1 MRAEFP
7 WEAEKL
13 ATSTLVNTDILSLG
27 QDQNILYGRLPSP
40 DIEGQ
45 HDISMMAQAVPH
57 QMQPVNRKRVK
68 VYELRNSDWFD
79 RGTGFCSST
88 YTTSEDAEVTEPR
101 IIVEAEDSP
110 DQLLLDTRISHE
122 DGFQKQQGMLYRVLA
137 RFIDTLIVWTEPTTG
152 MDMALSFQETDGCL
166 LIWNFINEVQ
176 QSIAAQICE
185 DNMSEEVPVDIPA
198 SITLPPAELANLED
212 IETNMRIMS
221 TTNSGRDALSRS
233 IISDDY
239 IRKLIPLVQMAE
251 DLESLADLHHLC
263 NIVKIILLMND
274 TTIVE
279 YAVSD
284 DCLVGIVGA
293 LEYDPDFPSHKANH
307 REWLRKS
314 RFKEVV
320 AIADERIQL
329 KIHQTYR
336 LQYLKDVVLARIL
349 DDPTFSVLNSLIFFN
364 QADVMQYI
372 QTNSTFLT
380 ELFGLFSD
388 PTQPMSRKKQSVFFI
403 HHCCLTL
410 KTQQQAMRVSLYSAF
425 LSHGLLKLLDFGLRN
440 PDVNVRVSATDVLVT
455 MIDHDPHRIR
465 QTLYRQTH
473 DNTLHLTDTLVDLLQ
488 VEVDLGIRSQILDAL
503 RVILDPS
510 PIPIVVES
518 SGDGPDKTTQ
528 MTRPLHVNPY
538 QELFFSHFYEHSALR
553 LYKPLLDLEGQQQ
566 IHIKLS
572 SETIFNY
579 LNDFTAYFVRAH
591 HHRYKFFVL
600 QHNIAYRFVQLLHCN
615 VKHLQLVAIRF
626 FRQLIATRDDFY
638 TRHIMEKRLI
648 EHIFDLLERCLPRDN
663 LIGSACLD
671 FFDFFV
677 KEDVVEMTKHLV
689 TTYHDRIKRL
699 SYLTTFNDLLN
710 GRYPQLATPHS
721 QHQAVLASNGHLAGE
736 QQLELPSADGDLPGI
751 RAPNGI
757 HSSALDSIA
766 MDPDEEAYWNGDDE
780 DDELQSSLS
789 SPDEGLVNGESSV
802 LKQLVDYPSDEEDN
816 EGEGG
821 NGPVD
826 SESAAKTAATTV
838 HNGPLKA
845 ASEGSGVMSGDNMEN
860 VSPPSSVRKA
870 ASAAALA
877 GRPPER
883 LSEKRRREEDGEDE
897 MSKMM
902 LQNKRR
908 NSRSN
913 SLNSKTSVFYKM
925 TTSKA
930 SGGISSNSI
939 GDTNGNGNGN
949 NVEVTRGDSF
959 SAQGASTPVKKIS
972 INITS
977 PARQA
982 MATEATGPGQGDDI
996 A

>member
-1 MRAEFP
+1 MQQS
-7 WEAEKL
+7 L
-13 ATSTLVNTDILSLG
+13 APQVG
-27 QDQNILYGRLPSP
+27 
-40 DIEGQ
+40 
-45 HDISMMAQAVPH
+45 
-57 QMQPVNRKRVK
+57 
-68 VYELRNSDWFD
+68 
-79 RGTGFCSST
+79 
-88 YTTSEDAEVTEPR
+88 
-101 IIVEAEDSP
+101 EDS
-110 DQLLLDTRISHE
+110 L
-122 DGFQKQQGMLYRVLA
+122 
-137 RFIDTLIVWTEPTTG
+137 
-152 MDMALSFQETDGCL
+152 
-166 LIWNFINEVQ
+166 
-176 QSIAAQICE
+176 
-185 DNMSEEVPVDIPA
+185 SEEVPVDISA

-239 IRKLIPLVQMAE
+239 IRKLIPLVEMAE
-251 DLESLADLHHLC
+251 DLESLSDLHHLC
-263 NIVKIILLMND
+263 NIMKIILLMND

-284 DCLVGIVGA
+284 DCLLGIVGA

-349 DDPTFSVLNSLIFFN
+349 DDPTFSVLNSLIFFK

-410 KTQQQAMRVSLYSAF
+410 KTQQQAMRVSIYSAF
-425 LSHGLLKLLDFGLRN
+425 LSHGLLNLLDFGLRN
-440 PDVNVRVSATDVLVT
+440 PDVNVRASATDVLVT

-465 QTLYRQTH
+465 QSLYRQTY
-473 DNTLHLTDTLVDLLQ
+473 DNSLHLTDTLVDLLQ

-510 PIPIVVES
+510 PIPILVES
-518 SGDGPDKTTQ
+518 SGDGPDKTPQ
-528 MTRPLHVNPY
+528 LTRRLHADPH

-553 LYKPLLDLEGQQQ
+553 LYKPLLDLEGQQR

-600 QHNIAYRFVQLLHCN
+600 QHNIAYRFVQLLHCS

-677 KEDVVEMTKHLV
+677 KEDVVELTKHLV

-721 QHQAVLASNGHLAGE
+721 QHQAVLASNGHLADE
-736 QQLELPSADGDLPGI
+736 QQLALPSADGDLPGI

-789 SPDEGLVNGESSV
+789 SPDDGLVNGESSV
-802 LKQLVDYPSDEEDN
+802 IKQLVDYPSDEEDDEN
-816 EGEGG
+816 EGG
-821 NGPVD
+821 NDLVD
-826 SESAAKTAATTV
+826 SETAAGTAATAV
-838 HNGPLKA
+838 HNIPLKA
-845 ASEGSGVMSGDNMEN
+845 ASKDPAVMSGDDIKSLASHPTATSGSGSHLDSEN
-860 VSPPSSVRKA
+860 VAPPSSVRKA
-870 ASAAALA
+870 ASVAALA

-883 LSEKRRREEDGEDE
+883 VSEKRRREEDEDDE

-913 SLNSKTSVFYKM
+913 SLNAKTSVFYKM

-930 SGGISSNSI
+930 NSSTSSI
-939 GDTNGNGNGN
+939 NGVTNGNGNGN
-949 NVEVTRGDSF
+949 SVEATRGDTF
-959 SAQGASTPVKKIS
+959 SATEGATPVKKIS